1 MDVHTVAIMSRFDK
15 QIQFIIE
22 IDRLKR
28 VVRQSLLMD
37 STRKENSAEHSWH
50 LAVMA
55 IVLSEYANE
64 NNIDYQRVLQMLL
77 VHDLVEIDAGD
88 TYCYNKEKSQTQT
101 ERETEAAERI
111 FNLLPSNQARMFHD
125 LWNEFEAQTSA
136 ESRFADALDRLH
148 PLLHNYTTKGKIWQ
162 VNGIKS
168 SQVLEKMEPI
178 KTASPFLWEYAVQLI
193 EDAVTKGFLS
203 K

>member
-1 MDVHTVAIMSRFDK
+1 MDVHTVRNNVRFDK

-37 STRKENSAEHSWH
+37 RTRKENSAEHSWH
-50 LAVMA
+50 LSVMA
-55 IVLSEYANE
+55 IVLGEYANE

-88 TYCYNKEKSQTQT
+88 TYCYDKEKCQTQT

-136 ESRFADALDRLH
+136 ESRFADALDRLQ
-148 PLLHNYTTKGKIWQ
+148 PLLHNYTTRGKIWQ